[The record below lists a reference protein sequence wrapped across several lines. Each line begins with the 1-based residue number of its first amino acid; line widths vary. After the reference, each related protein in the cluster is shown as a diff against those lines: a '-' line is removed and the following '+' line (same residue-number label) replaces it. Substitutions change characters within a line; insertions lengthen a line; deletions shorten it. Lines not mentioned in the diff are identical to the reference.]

1 MAHIFKLLMIRIRVT
16 HLWNYCLIN
25 ITRRSI
31 KQSNLCNTEV
41 VSQRYSAQRAAQKN
55 FLIGKLQ
62 RWSLFLH
69 KVDQLKFLTTLLKTD
84 SRTGP
89 FLSFL
94 HNFSENGCFC
104 VMRSMWQLETQLFVA
119 PYIELVYIFEASYST
134 LVTWVSKKSI
144 VDQSELEK

>member
-1 MAHIFKLLMIRIRVT
+1 MIGGFLVKMAHIFKLLMIRIRVT

-62 RWSLFLH
+62 C
-69 KVDQLKFLTTLLKTD
+69 
-84 SRTGP
+84 TGL